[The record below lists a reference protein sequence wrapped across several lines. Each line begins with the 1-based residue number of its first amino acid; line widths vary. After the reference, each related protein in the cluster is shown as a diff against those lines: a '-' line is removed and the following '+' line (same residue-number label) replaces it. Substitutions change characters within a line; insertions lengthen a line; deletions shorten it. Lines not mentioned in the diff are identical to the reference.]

1 MEVGV
6 NSLVV
11 QVVKNLPAMQ
21 ILAMTRFNPW
31 VGKIPWRREWQP
43 TPVFLA
49 WRIPMTEETGG
60 LQFMSCKELD
70 TTEQLIFS
78 RKLVAGRP
86 RVRNEVAAIE
96 DPVPFLG
103 LREADLEGGWALA
116 EDLHG
121 KQRGRLEGPLNY
133 SARVR

>member
-1 MEVGV
+1 M

-49 WRIPMTEETGG
+49 WRIPMTEEPGG

-70 TTEQLIFS
+70 TTEQLTFS
-78 RKLVAGRP
+78 LFHGSWW
-86 RVRNEVAAIE
+86 
-96 DPVPFLG
+96 LG
-103 LREADLEGGWALA
+103 GQGS
-116 EDLHG
+116 G
-121 KQRGRLEGPLNY
+121 MKSQR
-133 SARVR
+133 

>member
-1 MEVGV
+1 
-6 NSLVV
+6 
-11 QVVKNLPAMQ
+11 
-21 ILAMTRFNPW
+21 
-31 VGKIPWRREWQP
+31 
-43 TPVFLA
+43 
-49 WRIPMTEETGG
+49 MTEETGG

-133 SARVR
+133 SARVRWNLTRYLRLFPGVRWTGMGESCRQSS